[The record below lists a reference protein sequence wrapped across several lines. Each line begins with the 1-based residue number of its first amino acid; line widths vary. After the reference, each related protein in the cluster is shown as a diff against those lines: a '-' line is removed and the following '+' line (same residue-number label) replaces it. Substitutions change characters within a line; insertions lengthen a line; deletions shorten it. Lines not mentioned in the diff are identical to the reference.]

1 MSTFISLLLF
11 WKVRKIFC
19 GNNYSQTFKK
29 VGLRF
34 RSIYIEKRISLMRI
48 DWHLWH
54 HFRLLAICMLYIYV
68 YNEDYNEWKC
78 ELSPFYHVHMCV
90 LCVYRHIDAVYQAYF
105 KSARRQTHH
114 VTLCWVPLKVDKEML
129 MKLFTALPAPQSC
142 QKDR

>member
-105 KSARRQTHH
+105 KSA
-114 VTLCWVPLKVDKEML
+114 
-129 MKLFTALPAPQSC
+129 TAADTSRNALLSSFKGWQRDANETIHSSPCPSILSE
-142 QKDR
+142 R